1 MRPHNVGQNK
11 YLEGVDMITKK
22 GQKISQDLIRAQ
34 AAWDW
39 QNSDTINSLS
49 LICRHA
55 VTYRRLQEIQ
65 CGDGIHSGD
74 WVNAHHDYLVKRE
87 AQIESRFGMLAKA
100 LPANVRLQLDSDP
113 RGLVVRLI
121 VTDDLGVERTVG
133 VE

>member
-1 MRPHNVGQNK
+1 
-11 YLEGVDMITKK
+11 MITKHGRK
-22 GQKISQDLIRAQ
+22 VSQDLIRAG
-34 AAWDW
+34 AAWHW
-39 QNSDTINSLS
+39 EQHSEIVNTVS

-55 VTYRRLQEIQ
+55 KTYRRLQEIQ

-74 WVNAHHDYLVKRE
+74 WVNENWDALQKRE
-87 AQIESRFGMLAKA
+87 AQLEARFLVLAKD
-100 LPANVRLQLDSDP
+100 LPANVRLQLDGDP

>member
-1 MRPHNVGQNK
+1 
-11 YLEGVDMITKK
+11 MITKH
-22 GQKISQDLIRAQ
+22 GQKISQDLIRAG

-39 QNSDTINSLS
+39 QSSGTINTVS

-55 VTYRRLQEIQ
+55 KTYRRLQEIQ

-74 WVNAHHDYLVKRE
+74 WVNENWDALQKRE
-87 AQIESRFGMLAKA
+87 AQIEARFLVLAKD
-100 LPANVRLQLDSDP
+100 LPANVRLQLDGDP

-121 VTDDLGVERTVG
+121 VTDDLGVDRTVE

>member
-1 MRPHNVGQNK
+1 
-11 YLEGVDMITKK
+11 MITKK
-22 GQKISQDLIRAQ
+22 GREIAKQLTTAGAEWHWEQHNDIV
-34 AAWDW
+34 
-39 QNSDTINSLS
+39 NTVS

-55 VTYRRLQEIQ
+55 KTYRRLQEIQ

-87 AQIESRFGMLAKA
+87 AQIESRFGVLVKA
-100 LPANVRLQLDSDP
+100 LPSNVRLQLDGDP

-121 VTDDLGVERTVG
+121 VTNAIGIDRTVG